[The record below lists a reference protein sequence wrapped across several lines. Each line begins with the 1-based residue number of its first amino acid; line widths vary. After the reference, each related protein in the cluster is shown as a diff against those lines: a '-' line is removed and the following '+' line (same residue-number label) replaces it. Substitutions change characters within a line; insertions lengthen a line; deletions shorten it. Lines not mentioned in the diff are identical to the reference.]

1 MEVIKI
7 KTGRQKN
14 MEAEK
19 LIEALHTV
27 EKLKRTMRH
36 CYTSDDRKE
45 SVAEHCLRVAFLH
58 KDKNAQSA
66 EKRKQWS

>member
-1 MEVIKI
+1 MEVTKI

-27 EKLKRTMRH
+27 EKLKERCVIATHQM
-36 CYTSDDRKE
+36 TGRK
-45 SVAEHCLRVAFLH
+45 V
-58 KDKNAQSA
+58 
-66 EKRKQWS
+66 

>member
-1 MEVIKI
+1 MEVTKI
-7 KTGRQKN
+7 EPGRQKN
-14 MEAEK
+14 MGAGK

-66 EKRKQWS
+66 EKRKLWS

>member
-1 MEVIKI
+1 
-7 KTGRQKN
+7 

-45 SVAEHCLRVAFLH
+45 SVAEHCWRVALMAYWNFQKWILI
-58 KDKNAQSA
+58 K
-66 EKRKQWS
+66 

>member
-1 MEVIKI
+1 MEVTKI
-7 KTGRQKN
+7 KTGRQKS

-45 SVAEHCLRVAFLH
+45 SVLASGTDGILDGR
-58 KDKNAQSA
+58 
-66 EKRKQWS
+66 

>member
-1 MEVIKI
+1 MEVTKI
-7 KTGRQKN
+7 KTGRQKS

-45 SVAEHCLRVAFLH
+45 SVQSIAAEWH
-58 KDKNAQSA
+58 
-66 EKRKQWS
+66 

>member
-1 MEVIKI
+1 MEVTKI

-66 EKRKQWS
+66 EKRKQWC

>member
-1 MEVIKI
+1 
-7 KTGRQKN
+7 
-14 MEAEK
+14 MEAG
-19 LIEALHTV
+19 
-27 EKLKRTMRH
+27 KLKRTMRH

-66 EKRKQWS
+66 EKRKLWS